1 MLLQCMEKIKIST
14 VKLYFCL
21 VIFKIL
27 IKNINTKTKRM
38 YMQSIILYIIE
49 LTLVGF
55 VFKHVYCSK

>member
-38 YMQSIILYIIE
+38 YIQSIILHY
-49 LTLVGF
+49 
-55 VFKHVYCSK
+55 